1 MYYVSKERRRQRFKT
16 HPWSKRDKEINNN
29 WHKTQHGT
37 FNRLRICLIAVYL
50 MAVKRTGNETFPPGP
65 IRLTGAPERL
75 TLHWQLRHF
84 FSLRKSSLQPKTIS
98 NTCKDC
104 YCFCHKV
111 AVGCSY
117 FDLLHCRP
125 GPEPTS
131 GRSTQNIQYACRWET
146 LTSIICIT
154 NGPLVKEA
162 AGGVGGHERSTLQHW
177 VDTGGGG
184 RGNWPGGETMNQTGG
199 NQTQQEMMLCISNCL
214 HESAECFYRI

>member
-1 MYYVSKERRRQRFKT
+1 MKHSHQDRSGWLVPDR
-16 HPWSKRDKEINNN
+16 
-29 WHKTQHGT
+29 
-37 FNRLRICLIAVYL
+37 A
-50 MAVKRTGNETFPPGP
+50 
-65 IRLTGAPERL
+65 LTTSVRL
-75 TLHWQLRHF
+75 TLNWKPGHL
-84 FSLRKSSLQPKTIS
+84 FSLRKSSLQPKTTS
-98 NTCKDC
+98 NTSKDC
-104 YCFCHKV
+104 YCSCHKV

-131 GRSTQNIQYACRWET
+131 SRSTQSIQYVCCWEM

-177 VDTGGGG
+177 ADTGGGG
-184 RGNWPGGETMNQTGG
+184 WGNWPGGETMNQTGG

-214 HESAECFYRI
+214 HKSAGHFYHI